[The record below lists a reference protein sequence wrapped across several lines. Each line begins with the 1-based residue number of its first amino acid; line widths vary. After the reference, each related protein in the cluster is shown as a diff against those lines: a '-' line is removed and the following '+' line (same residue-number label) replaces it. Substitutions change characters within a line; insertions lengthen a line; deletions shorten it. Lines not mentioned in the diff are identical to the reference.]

1 TQRPSVDVITGV
13 IKANF
18 PARIAYL
25 VNSKV
30 DSRTILDMNGAETL
44 LGRGDMLY
52 MPPGVGKPIRI
63 QSPFISAEEVE
74 KLSDF
79 IGGQKRFLKMY
90 QLPNVNNQ
98 KKKAYLEDDERDEL
112 FEEAG
117 RIIVRYQQG
126 SVSLLQRKLKIGYA
140 RAARIV
146 DELESANV
154 VGPFDGSKA
163 REVLVETEAQLE
175 QLI

>member
-1 TQRPSVDVITGV
+1 
-13 IKANF
+13 
-18 PARIAYL
+18 
-25 VNSKV
+25 
-30 DSRTILDMNGAETL
+30 MNGAEAL
-44 LGRGDMLY
+44 LGNGDMLY

-74 KLSDF
+74 KLADF
-79 IGGQKRFLKMY
+79 IGGQKGFSRMY
-90 QLPNVNNQ
+90 ELPSVNT
-98 KKKAYLEDDERDEL
+98 KKKKSLYESDERDEL

-163 REVLVETEAQLE
+163 REVLVESEAQLE
-175 QLI
+175 QLF

>member
-1 TQRPSVDVITGV
+1 
-13 IKANF
+13 
-18 PARIAYL
+18 
-25 VNSKV
+25 
-30 DSRTILDMNGAETL
+30 MNGAEAL

-74 KLSDF
+74 SLADY
-79 IGGQKRFLKMY
+79 IGSQKGFSRMY
-90 QLPNVNNQ
+90 QLPSINS
-98 KKKAYLEDDERDEL
+98 KKKKSYMESDERDEL

-146 DELESANV
+146 DELETANI
-154 VGPFDGSKA
+154 VGPFAAQGA
-163 REVLVETEAQLE
+163 VLVESERGWNSYNSHLSRGEGIKARPITNNELK
-175 QLI
+175 LRIKHNKLL